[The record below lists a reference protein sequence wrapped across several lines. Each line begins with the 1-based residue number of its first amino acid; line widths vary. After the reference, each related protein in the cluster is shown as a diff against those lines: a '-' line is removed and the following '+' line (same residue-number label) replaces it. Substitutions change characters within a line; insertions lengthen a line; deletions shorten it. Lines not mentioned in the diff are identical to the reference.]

1 MYANPKHHKAMK
13 IQFFGLVLALTFTL
27 SACKTN
33 HTYAIPQANIKEVV
47 NSSDVTLVDVRI
59 PEQYAAET
67 AKNAINIPLAEIQ
80 NNIETL
86 KGKKVV
92 VFCNKGVQADQA
104 MEILKKNGVEAYD
117 GTSWK
122 NVKAI
127 QDETTKKI
135 N

>member
-1 MYANPKHHKAMK
+1 MK
-13 IQFFGLVLALTFTL
+13 VNFFGILLISVLALN
-27 SACKTN
+27 SCKT
-33 HTYAIPQANIKEVV
+33 TYSAEASKANIKEVV

-59 PEQYAAET
+59 PEQYAAGT

-122 NVKAI
+122 NVKGI
-127 QDETTKKI
+127 QDETDKK
-135 N
+135 

>member
-1 MYANPKHHKAMK
+1 MKATFWGF
-13 IQFFGLVLALTFTL
+13 ILAAAFTA
-27 SACKTN
+27 SACKTAQ
-33 HTYAIPQANIKEVV
+33 TAEIPKANIKEVV

-59 PEQYAAET
+59 PEQYAAGT
-67 AKNAINIPLAEIQ
+67 AKNAVNIPLAELQ
-80 NNIETL
+80 TTIETL

-127 QDETTKKI
+127 QEQTDKK
-135 N
+135 

>member
-1 MYANPKHHKAMK
+1 MLKGK
-13 IQFFGLVLALTFTL
+13 IFGYILISALALT
-27 SACKTN
+27 ACKTTVAAS
-33 HTYAIPQANIKEVV
+33 HPKADIKQIV

-59 PEQYAAET
+59 PEQYEAGT
-67 AKNAINIPLAEIQ
+67 AKGAVNIPLAEIQ
-80 NNIETL
+80 NNIGSL

-92 VFCNKGVQADQA
+92 VFCNKGIQADQA

-127 QDETTKKI
+127 QDEATSRK
-135 N
+135 

>member
-1 MYANPKHHKAMK
+1 MK
-13 IQFFGLVLALTFTL
+13 VTIFGIALASILAL
-27 SACKTN
+27 SSCKTT
-33 HTYAIPQANIKEVV
+33 HSIDIPKTNIKEVV

-59 PEQYAAET
+59 PEQYAAGT

-80 NNIETL
+80 NNLETL

-122 NVKAI
+122 NVKSI
-127 QDETTKKI
+127 QDGADKK
-135 N
+135 

>member
-1 MYANPKHHKAMK
+1 MK
-13 IQFFGLVLALTFTL
+13 IRFFGLVLALAFTL
-27 SACKTN
+27 SACKTS
-33 HTYAIPQANIKEVV
+33 HIPETPKVSITEVV

-59 PEQYAAET
+59 PEQYAAGT

-80 NNIETL
+80 NNIESL
-86 KGKKVV
+86 KGKKIV
-92 VFCNKGVQADQA
+92 VFCNKGIQADQA

-127 QDETTKKI
+127 QDETSKKI

>member
-1 MYANPKHHKAMK
+1 MK
-13 IQFFGLVLALTFTL
+13 IQFSGLILVLAFML
-27 SACKTN
+27 SSCKTSP
-33 HTYAIPQANIKEVV
+33 TTAIPTASIKEVV
-47 NSSDVTLVDVRI
+47 NSPEVTLVDVRI
-59 PEQYAAET
+59 PEQYAAGT

-92 VFCNKGVQADQA
+92 VFCNKGIQADQA

-117 GTSWK
+117 GTTWK

-127 QDETTKKI
+127 QDETNKKA

>member
-1 MYANPKHHKAMK
+1 MK
-13 IQFFGLVLALTFTL
+13 IQFFGLFLALAFTL
-27 SACKTN
+27 SACKTKP
-33 HTYAIPQANIKEVV
+33 TATGPTANIKEVV
-47 NSSDVTLVDVRI
+47 NSSDVLLVDVRI
-59 PEQYAAET
+59 PEQYTAGT
-67 AKNAINIPLAEIQ
+67 AKNAINIPLADIQ

-92 VFCNKGVQADQA
+92 VFCNKGIQADQA

-117 GTSWK
+117 GTTWK

-127 QDETTKKI
+127 QDETIKEA

>member
-1 MYANPKHHKAMK
+1 MKAK
-13 IQFFGLVLALTFTL
+13 FTGIALTTILAL
-27 SACKTN
+27 SSCKTT
-33 HTYAIPQANIKEVV
+33 HTAGAPKANIKEVV
-47 NSSDVTLVDVRI
+47 TSSDVTLVDVRI
-59 PEQYAAET
+59 PEQYAAGT

-122 NVKAI
+122 NVRGI
-127 QDETTKKI
+127 QDEADKK
-135 N
+135 